1 MKYPSHH
8 IATYT
13 EYGISIHD
21 FAEQP
26 KQIPNDLEG
35 RVGMN
40 HLRVSWTAQK
50 GLRRA
55 SISHYFKWDFTD
67 VVFFHLFFGA
77 TVACSQ
83 YVISCCHDLLKDQT
97 RLLGVRSPIWGR
109 HKMTNQHT
117 GMKTGDFAGPA
128 KRLCPD

>member
-1 MKYPSHH
+1 MKFMKYPSHH

-13 EYGISIHD
+13 EYGISIHGV
-21 FAEQP
+21 AEQP

-40 HLRVSWTAQK
+40 HLRVSWTAQ

-67 VVFFHLFFGA
+67 VVFFFHLFFGA

-83 YVISCCHDLLKDQT
+83 YVISCCHDKKN

-109 HKMTNQHT
+109 HKMTSTQ
-117 GMKTGDFAGPA
+117 
-128 KRLCPD
+128 L